1 MKSRDKP
8 EETQPTLPFGLHQV
22 GSVLSS
28 RDGIVH
34 AGVLERERKRR
45 NYIHEIKDIND
56 DEDGGTRRDYRLRV
70 RREALLCA
78 RSQEADEKPP
88 QHQTQGSA
96 EQKDQAS
103 HGAEHHGQDENHETK
118 QRKKKQAELK
128 LTPRVLAFE
137 LFVGDESCRKQ
148 KIKRPAYPKGATTE
162 VKNHESAQ
170 QAAEEKLQDI
180 DEPGVDLRGPIF
192 SCGSEILL
200 TTDPQN
206 AERDDHKMNHDPE
219 IFPEHVNALQCDSV
233 KDKAADKGN
242 RGEGELISRVA
253 GGQPARMMEH

>member
-45 NYIHEIKDIND
+45 NDIHEIKDINHD
-56 DEDGGTRRDYRLRV
+56 KDGRARGDYSLRV

-88 QHQTQGSA
+88 QHQAQGSA

-118 QRKKKQAELK
+118 QRKKKEDELK
-128 LTPRVLAFE
+128 LTP
-137 LFVGDESCRKQ
+137 
-148 KIKRPAYPKGATTE
+148 
-162 VKNHESAQ
+162 
-170 QAAEEKLQDI
+170 
-180 DEPGVDLRGPIF
+180 PILDF
-192 SCGSEILL
+192 
-200 TTDPQN
+200 
-206 AERDDHKMNHDPE
+206 E
-219 IFPEHVNALQCDSV
+219 IFVRYN
-233 KDKAADKGN
+233 
-242 RGEGELISRVA
+242 
-253 GGQPARMMEH
+253 